1 MDRTTKLLMAAVAA
15 GLFANALTDLI
26 PVARAADAIEC
37 RVVGPMEVKLSDF
50 GCSAQIKSE
59 TSPLATNL
67 PWRAAR
73 EDKRI

>member
-1 MDRTTKLLMAAVAA
+1 MDRTTKGLMAAVAA

-50 GCSAQIKSE
+50 GDELEISLDYGTPG
-59 TSPLATNL
+59 TSSSNPLHVKPT
-67 PWRAAR
+67 
-73 EDKRI
+73 D